1 VLLNTGTGCTRT
13 TTLSPA
19 LLQLLALVVITYVTS
34 MKFDDVLVNNSL
46 IGPLPLP
53 AVLPLIFGNA
63 ARVQVKPAPAV
74 ALVGV

>member
-1 VLLNTGTGCTRT
+1 M
-13 TTLSPA
+13 
-19 LLQLLALVVITYVTS
+19 ALVVITYVTS